1 MTTSAVEPMQAVMP
15 ERHVQVDVTPEALSE
30 LGRLLEQHPEMA
42 EQGLR
47 IYVTPGGCHG
57 YSYGMAFDLIAS
69 DDTVLEIDWLKVLV
83 DPDSLP
89 WVSNV
94 TVDFTESEQGS
105 SFCLI
110 TPTTG
115 SGCDCGDSSGKSGGC
130 CC

>member
-1 MTTSAVEPMQAVMP
+1 MPATMTDRQA
-15 ERHVQVDVTPEALSE
+15 QVDVTPAALAQLGE
-30 LGRLLEQHPEMA
+30 LLAQHPEMA

-69 DDTVLEIDWLKVLV
+69 DDTVVEFDWLKVIV

-89 WVSNV
+89 WVSDV

-110 TPTTG
+110 TPNTG
-115 SGCDCGDSSGKSGGC
+115 SGCDCDGSSGTSGGC